1 MTTTETQQRVEASF
15 STLLYSLGSA
25 AAMSLGLVP
34 NPHSNTTEVELTVA
48 QFNIDMLEVLEQK
61 TAGNLS
67 SEESQFLKHLLSDL
81 RVKYVDVAKA
91 QKNNS

>member
-1 MTTTETQQRVEASF
+1 MTTTETHQRMEASF

-34 NPHSNTTEVELTVA
+34 DPNTNSTEVNLTMA

-67 SEESQFLKHLLSDL
+67 KEETDFLKHLLSDL
-81 RVKYVDVAKA
+81 HLKYVEAAKA
-91 QKNNS
+91 KK

>member
-1 MTTTETQQRVEASF
+1 MTSVENNQRVEASF

-34 NPHSNTTEVELTVA
+34 NPHTNESEINLTVA
-48 QFNIDMLEVLEQK
+48 QFNIDMLEVLEKK

-67 SEESQFLKHLLSDL
+67 KEETEFMKHLLGDL
-81 RVKYVDVAKA
+81 RFKYVEVAKT
-91 QKNNS
+91 QKK